1 MIVERSVGGILMR
14 VGQLLTRLGKAL
26 ENGEDASKAAD
37 FDAVEADADYLI
49 RQRHLN
55 RDVVIEH
62 QLPSMV
68 AIARE
73 EYRHRRRRAEF
84 LDPDLLAEPGWDML
98 LDLFISAES
107 GKRISVTSLCVA
119 SAVPATTALRWI
131 AVLEGQGLVE
141 RTQARSDGRVN
152 FIDLTPDGMKIM
164 QQILLERI
172 RERTVHPDSLPHR
185 PMFAWEHTS

>member
-1 MIVERSVGGILMR
+1 MIDERSVGAVLTR

-26 ENGEDASKAAD
+26 ETGEGAAKEAKIDAI
-37 FDAVEADADYLI
+37 EAEADYLI
-49 RQRHLN
+49 RQRGMN
-55 RDVVIEH
+55 RDVAIEH
-62 QLPSMV
+62 QRPSMV

-73 EYRHRRRRAEF
+73 EYRHRRRRTEF

-131 AVLEGQGLVE
+131 TVLEEQGLVE
-141 RTQARSDGRVN
+141 RTHAQSDRRVN
-152 FIDLTPDGMKIM
+152 FVDLTPDGLKIM
-164 QQILLERI
+164 QQILFARI
-172 RERTVHPDSLPHR
+172 RERTEHPDSLPHR
-185 PMFAWEHTS
+185 PMFAWERVR